1 MDESH
6 DLEHE
11 KANSQFQYTFFK
23 EIIKQTNP
31 NAEVRVLHTY
41 LDDINSF
48 SYDDYDVFMWTGGLG
63 NIYLSNQHNQNQLK
77 VCEKILKLDKP
88 LWGSCWGLQVIA
100 TCYGDK
106 IIQAGKFEFGFA
118 ENIEIIMKG

>member
-1 MDESH
+1 
-6 DLEHE
+6 
-11 KANSQFQYTFFK
+11 
-23 EIIKQTNP
+23 
-31 NAEVRVLHTY
+31 
-41 LDDINSF
+41 
-48 SYDDYDVFMWTGGLG
+48 MWTGGLG

-118 ENIEIIMKG
+118 ENIEIIKNHYVYKNKKIILLHQVIITIIWKKLILNLK